1 MKHYNFIICIL
12 LSSLGCISCIPMEE
26 DDNTH
31 FTISFYNN
39 SDRDLYVIDLG
50 PSYYYY
56 TNNPDTTVYI
66 NIKKKSLSD
75 MYKVK
80 SFGLNK
86 EALDLSPYGVG
97 AYESL
102 FEDNSF
108 IPNYTA
114 SVYIADA
121 DSVDENDENLLLA
134 RYDLKLEDLQR
145 CHWVLSYPPHEGMR
159 NIKMWPEFQQIYK
172 PQD

>member
-1 MKHYNFIICIL
+1 
-12 LSSLGCISCIPMEE
+12 MEE

-50 PSYYYY
+50 HSYYYY

-108 IPNYTA
+108 IPNYTV

>member
-50 PSYYYY
+50 HSYYYY

-66 NIKKKSLSD
+66 NIKKKSLPD
-75 MYKVK
+75 VYKVK

-86 EALDLSPYGVG
+86 DALDLSPYGVG

-108 IPNYTA
+108 IPNYTV

-145 CHWVLSYPPHEGMR
+145 CNWVLSYPPHEGMR